1 VSIEKLKDDIKA
13 SMKAKQK
20 EVTTTL
26 RGILALSQSI
36 AKNDKNRE
44 MVDDDLIIAC
54 TKSKKE
60 GVEGIATYKHLTG
73 PVAQDNYLR
82 SVRLKDLANNYLPI
96 QMSELALT
104 EAVTFAIE
112 KLSGSSMKDMGKV
125 MGYLTSNYAKGSY
138 DAALASKI
146 VRSILN

>member
-1 VSIEKLKDDIKA
+1 
-13 SMKAKQK
+13 MKAKQK

-60 GVEGIATYKHLTG
+60 GDVI
-73 PVAQDNYLR
+73 
-82 SVRLKDLANNYLPI
+82 
-96 QMSELALT
+96 
-104 EAVTFAIE
+104 
-112 KLSGSSMKDMGKV
+112 
-125 MGYLTSNYAKGSY
+125 
-138 DAALASKI
+138 
-146 VRSILN
+146 